1 MSKFLTYYYL
11 LLLNELNQKVDST
24 PKLYLVPYSLYNLLT
39 AINSNSC
46 KCQYFYQH
54 KILQKLMKYHEK
66 KHDIFLHK
74 RVQIINIYWWY
85 LAIYWIVS
93 NHSHTRYVQNL
104 KKYMAT
110 NLLLRLI
117 LLNNI
122 IIIDTSIYIN
132 LHTYYILIAQ
142 FMGYVSQMIYVKTE
156 KTIFICW
163 NYYFFILCN
172 KYIHSYGTV
181 QVRYSTLHFCDVEN
195 VIRYKYLRIRYTKFF
210 LHFCNIMI
218 IVILHFFK

>member
-1 MSKFLTYYYL
+1 MMMLF
-11 LLLNELNQKVDST
+11 V
-24 PKLYLVPYSLYNLLT
+24 
-39 AINSNSC
+39 
-46 KCQYFYQH
+46 
-54 KILQKLMKYHEK
+54 
-66 KHDIFLHK
+66 
-74 RVQIINIYWWY
+74 
-85 LAIYWIVS
+85 
-93 NHSHTRYVQNL
+93 RYVGRRGCVLDVQRTVRYRTDTSTFDYIDSFF
-104 KKYMAT
+104 KKYYT
-110 NLLLRLI
+110 
-117 LLNNI
+117 

-132 LHTYYILIAQ
+132 LHTYYILLAQ

-172 KYIHSYGTV
+172 KNIHSYGTV

-218 IVILHFFK
+218 IVILHFFKYIF